1 MIFIASNTL
10 TIMRIIVVRKKIKE
24 QSWERKDSIRNM

>member
-24 QSWERKDSIRNM
+24 QSWERKDNIRNM